1 MGIKNVLPDGSEEK
15 FDPAKYPRTERYV
28 EEKLTR
34 GIRCNRCGAPV
45 IKSELDGYVYQCMSC
60 DEDLYSIE
68 THKGKPATEEEMNEL
83 LLNTRD
89 LLLLD
94 EVQTL

>member
-1 MGIKNVLPDGSEEK
+1 MEIRKVLSNDMVEK
-15 FDPAKYPRTERYV
+15 FDPLKYPRTERYV
-28 EEKLTR
+28 EEKLAR

-68 THKGKPATEEEMNEL
+68 THKGKPATEAEMNEL